1 MNLRTK
7 SKQEFGHN
15 EPITRDELKV
25 GCLQRIA
32 DATEAMAKNHVAL
45 QNDCDRYKRW
55 FTEEN
60 ERRLKLERSNAALR
74 GQITK
79 LKKKKQQTP

>member
-25 GCLQRIA
+25 GCFQRIA
-32 DATEAMAKNHVAL
+32 DATEAMAKNHVQL
-45 QNDCDRYKRW
+45 QRDHDLYKRW
-55 FTEEN
+55 YEEGR
-60 ERRLKLERSNAALR
+60 ERADKLERSNAALR

-79 LKKKKQQTP
+79 LKKKQQTP

>member
-1 MNLRTK
+1 MSLRTG
-7 SKQEFGHN
+7 SKCEFGHM

-32 DATEAMAKNHVAL
+32 DATEAMAKNHVQL
-45 QNDCDRYKRW
+45 QRDHDLYKRW
-55 FTEEN
+55 YKEEQ
-60 ERRLKLERSNAALR
+60 ERCRKLERSNAALR

-79 LKKKKQQTP
+79 LKEKQTP